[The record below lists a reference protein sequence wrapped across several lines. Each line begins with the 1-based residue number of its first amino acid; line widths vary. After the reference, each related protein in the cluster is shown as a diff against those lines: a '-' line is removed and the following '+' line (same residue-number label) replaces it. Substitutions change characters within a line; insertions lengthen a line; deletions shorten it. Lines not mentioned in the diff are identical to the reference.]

1 VIQRFRY
8 RRNIIMSA
16 IGLKRVEA
24 LLEGLKRDIDWG
36 STTHSSQRLKVESL
50 ITTKTLTTAD
60 SGKIFMLNLAGGFTV
75 TLPSAT
81 ATNVAGCHF
90 TFIVGTDPTTAYII
104 AGGTADKMAGK
115 VVCSAGGNEDEE
127 NAITGDQMNFVA
139 NTALIGDKVEIFC
152 DGTGFYGYGITGA
165 AGGITITG

>member
-1 VIQRFRY
+1 MGTKR
-8 RRNIIMSA
+8 
-16 IGLKRVEA
+16 IGLARVEA
-24 LLEGLKRDIDWG
+24 LLENLKRDINWA
-36 STTHSSQRLKVESL
+36 STTHSSHRAKLESL
-50 ITTKTLTTAD
+50 ITTKTVTVAD
-60 SGKIFMLNLAGGFTV
+60 SGKVFMLNLAGGFTV

-81 ATNVAGCHF
+81 ATDVAGCHW

-127 NAITGDQMNFVA
+127 NAITGDQVNFVA
-139 NTALIGDKVEIFC
+139 NTALIGDKVEIYA
-152 DGTGFYGYGITGA
+152 DGSGFYAYGITGA

>member
-1 VIQRFRY
+1 MGKR
-8 RRNIIMSA
+8 
-16 IGLKRVEA
+16 IGLGQLETLVEN
-24 LLEGLKRDIDWG
+24 LKRDIALG
-36 STTHSSQRLKVESL
+36 SGTILSGNRRKVESL
-50 ITTKTLTTAD
+50 VTTKTVTVAD
-60 SGKIFMLNLAGGFTV
+60 SGKVFMLNLAGGFTV

-81 ATNVAGCHF
+81 ADNIAGCHW

-115 VVCSAGGNEDEE
+115 VVCSAGDNEDEE

-139 NTALIGDKVEIFC
+139 NTALIGDRVDIVC
-152 DGTGFYGYGITGA
+152 DGVGFYAYGITGA

>member
-1 VIQRFRY
+1 
-8 RRNIIMSA
+8 
-16 IGLKRVEA
+16 
-24 LLEGLKRDIDWG
+24 
-36 STTHSSQRLKVESL
+36 
-50 ITTKTLTTAD
+50 
-60 SGKIFMLNLAGGFTV
+60 MLNLAGGFTV
-75 TLPSAT
+75 TLPTVDAS
-81 ATNVAGCHF
+81 NIAGCHW

-127 NAITGDQMNFVA
+127 NAITGDQFNFVA